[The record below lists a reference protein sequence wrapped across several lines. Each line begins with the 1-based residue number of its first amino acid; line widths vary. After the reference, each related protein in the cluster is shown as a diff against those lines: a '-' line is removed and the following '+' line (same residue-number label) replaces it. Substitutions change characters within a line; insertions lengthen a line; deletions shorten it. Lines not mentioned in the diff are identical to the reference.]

1 MSEGHSKYGPGQ
13 WADLHP
19 FPREPYPPRHNDEL
33 RLTAILERIERRLIA
48 LEKRLDDQDRNRT
61 P

>member
-1 MSEGHSKYGPGQ
+1 MSDSYGPTQQ
-13 WADLHP
+13 WPLNYSP
-19 FPREPYPPRHNDEL
+19 QGPYANRHSDEL

-48 LEKRLDDQDRNRT
+48 IEKRLDDQDRNRT